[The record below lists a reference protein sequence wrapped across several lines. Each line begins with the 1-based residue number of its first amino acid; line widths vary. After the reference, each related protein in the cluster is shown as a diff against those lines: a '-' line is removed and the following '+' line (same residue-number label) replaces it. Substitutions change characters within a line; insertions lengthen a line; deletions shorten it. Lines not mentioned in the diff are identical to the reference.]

1 LSLFAAPSRLRQ
13 LSLYGSKGMVS
24 QCKCQRMQARRTRE
38 IRLERMFG
46 NVPVHT
52 RSTHLRGIV
61 CANPSFHCMS
71 PGSVSRYSSPCYPLR
86 SILTRRPAPGIL
98 LFRISRTR
106 EFSRRICLT
115 DGVTILC
122 RRLSKTN
129 NSVGNSREFCA
140 KFAQMRGTCCAPQ
153 AVLSR
158 NDSVEP

>member
-71 PGSVSRYSSPCYPLR
+71 PGSVSRYSSPCFPLR
-86 SILTRRPAPGIL
+86 SILTRRPAPGVL
-98 LFRISRTR
+98 LLGFRTR
-106 EFSRRICLT
+106 EGFSRQFNYLESSDSSLNVVATPTEIE
-115 DGVTILC
+115 
-122 RRLSKTN
+122 LSALADTLHSFN
-129 NSVGNSREFCA
+129 MHIS
-140 KFAQMRGTCCAPQ
+140 Q
-153 AVLSR
+153 
-158 NDSVEP
+158 